1 MPGLSGT
8 APAQGRG
15 EAPLPGEGAARS
27 GHTRAPQGR
36 RGCQRAAGPT
46 SAATTPSGR
55 HCLEEAACRPCAAWA
70 PPCPAARDK
79 TPLPAQPPQ
88 PPSTLPSVPSLTPA
102 FASTLVPRGGKEG
115 DKPPGDK
122 PPPASSNSLAVRP
135 SARSAPG
142 HPRNIVPAGFP
153 WPGEKSH
160 PVRGRERLNTPVEG
174 VQVPAEG
181 LGMCQALSC
190 CSPSHCQGGRPERG
204 TCSHKQAPAELRGTR
219 ELVGAKAWPGTG
231 QPPAASQG
239 QGAGGQLCLLP
250 PQPCPRQQE
259 RGLS

>member
-1 MPGLSGT
+1 M
-8 APAQGRG
+8 
-15 EAPLPGEGAARS
+15 
-27 GHTRAPQGR
+27 
-36 RGCQRAAGPT
+36 
-46 SAATTPSGR
+46 
-55 HCLEEAACRPCAAWA
+55 EEAARRPCAAWA

-79 TPLPAQPPQ
+79 MPLPALPPE
-88 PPSTLPSVPSLTPA
+88 PPSTLLSVPSLTPA

-115 DKPPGDK
+115 DKPP
-122 PPPASSNSLAVRP
+122 PASSSSLAVLP
-135 SARSAPG
+135 SARSVPG

-160 PVRGRERLNTPVEG
+160 PVCGRERLNTPVEG

-181 LGMCQALSC
+181 LGTCQAPSC
-190 CSPSHCQGGRPERG
+190 CPPSHRQGGRPERG
-204 TCSHKQAPAELRGTR
+204 MCSHKQAPDELRGTQ
-219 ELVGAKAWPGTG
+219 ELIGAKAWPGTG

-239 QGAGGQLCLLP
+239 QGAGGQLCLSS